1 MTMRVRLSWA
11 ASTVVFGMAIATPGL
26 AQQDT
31 TKRVRDSLA
40 ADSAALVRELARA
53 SARPAGGAGPT
64 NARLL
69 PDVSAVGDLLADF
82 SKNGSTLEGGQRFSV
97 REVEV
102 AIQAAVDPYFRGEVF
117 LGFNDEEGA
126 AVEQAFIVTSSL
138 PLGLEARG
146 GRFLMP
152 FGKQNLTH
160 RHDLHTID
168 YPWVL
173 QRFLGAEG
181 LKGTGVSVSKVL
193 APFGFYQELQLTAV
207 DQFGEAGEAL
217 ETEEPVNKRLGNLGY
232 AARLRNY
239 VDLTKHANIEVS
251 ASVVTGK
258 RAQPAAG
265 LVVGNA
271 IPVRQSLVGIDV
283 TYRWRPLQQGLYRSF
298 ILQGE
303 LIRQFNEDIAD
314 PGYQG
319 PVGNHTGGYLF
330 GRYQLTRRGYLGA
343 RYDWLDDPDLGS
355 ERLNAGSGYL
365 EFFPSEFSKLL
376 LGFERVAPTGGP
388 AYGRILFQATFAL
401 GPHKPHPF

>member
-1 MTMRVRLSWA
+1 MKMRVRLSWVT
-11 ASTVVFGMAIATPGL
+11 STALIAMAIATPGR

-40 ADSAALVRELARA
+40 ADSAALVRELTAA
-53 SARPAGGAGPT
+53 SARPAGGAGPS

-69 PDVSAVGDLLADF
+69 PDISAVGDLLADF
-82 SKNGSTLEGGQRFSV
+82 SKNGSTQEGGQRFSV
-97 REVEV
+97 REVEL
-102 AIQAAVDPYFRGEVF
+102 AILAAVDPYFRGEIY
-117 LGFNDEEGA
+117 LGFNDEEGVG
-126 AVEQAFIVTSSL
+126 VEQAFIVTSSL
-138 PLGLEARG
+138 PWGLEARA

-181 LKGTGVSVSKVL
+181 LKGTGVSVSKVV

-207 DQFGEAGEAL
+207 DQFGEAEEGL

-232 AARLRNY
+232 AARFRNY
-239 VDLTKHANIEVS
+239 VDLTKHANLEIS

-258 RAQPAAG
+258 RAQPAVG
-265 LVVGNA
+265 LLVGNA
-271 IPVRQSLVGIDV
+271 IPVRQSLVGLDV

-303 LIRQFNEDIAD
+303 LIRQFNEKISDS
-314 PGYQG
+314 GYLG

-343 RYDWLDDPDLGS
+343 RYDWLQDPDAGG
-355 ERLNAGSGYL
+355 ERFNAGSGYL

-376 LGFERVAPTGGP
+376 LGFERVSPVGEP